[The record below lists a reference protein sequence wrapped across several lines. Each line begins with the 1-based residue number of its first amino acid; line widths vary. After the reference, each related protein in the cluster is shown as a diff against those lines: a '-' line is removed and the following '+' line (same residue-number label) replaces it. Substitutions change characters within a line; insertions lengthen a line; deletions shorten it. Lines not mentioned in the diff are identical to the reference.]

1 MSRRPIQSFRGW
13 HAAMILPPGRN
24 RDVLRET
31 LERLGVVPGVLEPG
45 MPEPAPVEPAAR
57 LLVVDNDVPEAT
69 QAAAAMTRERSLPI
83 VVVIGLETPSRLQRA
98 LDLEPHA
105 MLLKPIRA
113 TGVYSALY
121 VAVNG
126 HRLREAWLER
136 AADLERRHAGR
147 RQVIKAVLDL
157 MQRHGCSDEQAY
169 RMLRKESMRQRVTVE
184 ALAARL
190 AAEPSVAAPPLA
202 RDA

>member
-24 RDVLRET
+24 RDVLRDT
-31 LERLGVVPGVLEPG
+31 LERLGVVPAVLEPG
-45 MPEPAPVEPAAR
+45 TAELAAAEPVPR

-69 QAAAAMTRERSLPI
+69 QTAAAMSRERPLPI

-126 HRLREAWLER
+126 HRLQEVRRERTAE
-136 AADLERRHAGR
+136 LERRHAGR
-147 RQVIKAVLDL
+147 RQVIGAVLRL

-169 RMLRKESMRQRVTVE
+169 RLLRKESMRQRMTVE

-190 AAEPSVAAPPLA
+190 TAEPPVAAPLLV

>member
-1 MSRRPIQSFRGW
+1 MTRRPIQSFRGW

-24 RDVLRET
+24 REVLQET
-31 LERLGVVPGVLEPG
+31 LARLGVVASVLEPG
-45 MPEPAPVEPAAR
+45 LAEPGPLEPSAR

-69 QAAAAMTRERSLPI
+69 QTAAAMTRERALPI
-83 VVVIGLETPSRLQRA
+83 IVVIGLETPSRLQRA

-121 VAVNG
+121 VAVNA
-126 HRLREAWLER
+126 HRLLEARRERTVE
-136 AADLERRHAGR
+136 LERRHAGR
-147 RQVIKAVLDL
+147 RQVIRAVLAL
-157 MQRHGCSDEQAY
+157 MQRHGCSDDQAY

-184 ALAARL
+184 ALAAGL
-190 AAEPSVAAPPLA
+190 ITEPPVAAPLLA

>member
-13 HAAMILPPGRN
+13 HAAMLLPPGRN
-24 RDVLRET
+24 RDVLQET
-31 LERLGVVPGVLEPG
+31 LERLGVLPVVLEPG
-45 MPEPAPVEPAAR
+45 AAEPDSAEPAPR

-69 QAAAAMTRERSLPI
+69 QAAAALTRERSLPI

-126 HRLREAWLER
+126 HRLHDARRERIAELEQ
-136 AADLERRHAGR
+136 RHAGR
-147 RQVIKAVLDL
+147 RLVTRAVLAL
-157 MQRHGCSDEQAY
+157 MQRHGCSDDQAY
-169 RMLRKESMRQRVTVE
+169 RILRKESMRQRVTVE

-190 AAEPSVAAPPLA
+190 GAEPPHAPALRV

>member
-24 RDVLRET
+24 RDVLKET
-31 LERLGVVPGVLEPG
+31 LERLGVVPLVLEPG
-45 MPEPAPVEPAAR
+45 THEPVAAEPVPR

-69 QAAAAMTRERSLPI
+69 LAAAALTRERSLPI

-105 MLLKPIRA
+105 MLIKPIRA

-126 HRLREAWLER
+126 HRLQEALRERTAELQ
-136 AADLERRHAGR
+136 RRHAGR
-147 RQVIKAVLDL
+147 REVIGAVLRL

-169 RMLRKESMRQRVTVE
+169 RILRKESMRQRVTVE
-184 ALAARL
+184 TLAARL
-190 AAEPSVAAPPLA
+190 VAEPSGPAPLRA